1 MRNVG
6 IFIVYNTHKGEKKK
20 KKKKELIIVN
30 NFKPLT
36 ELGGVSSKCTGG
48 CKVCM
53 YISVYPY
60 IHTYICI

>member
-1 MRNVG
+1 MLG
-6 IFIVYNTHKGEKKK
+6 FLLFTIYKEKEKE
-20 KKKKELIIVN
+20 KKKELIIVN

-53 YISVYPY
+53 YI
-60 IHTYICI
+60 